1 MVAKCGE
8 ERIWHWAHQGT
19 RTCDSWWE
27 PETEWHR
34 AWKGKFPIAW
44 QEVIHPA
51 ENGEKHIADVKTDH
65 GWVIEFQYSFIKP
78 DERRSRNAFYPK
90 LVWVV
95 NGTRR
100 KRDRAQFLRAC
111 EHGVPLRKDSPV
123 RPGKALMLVA
133 EENRD
138 DISRRLHAIR
148 QAVKHTE
155 AHGRSI
161 KQRVGVLSVRGMDW
175 RLHYHD
181 ETGDLQETE
190 RVQYLIDEVKAL
202 GDVRLLVFDPLVAF
216 NGANENDNMEMSR
229 LMFALDRIAETTG
242 AAVLVL
248 QVLHHVSKGGQIRS
262 LNEATQTV
270 VRGASALVDNARAA
284 MLLTR
289 IPRSDAALYGV
300 RPDEAGRFVVVRVV
314 KNNYGPHVPDVVFS
328 VEGGGA
334 LRYAPEVERAHDN
347 AAQAG
352 KAQEEEETSIRILR
366 ALHENPKASQR
377 LLGVIARVSATR

>member
-1 MVAKCGE
+1 MKFALIEGRRREAQPNLLGQCPSCERPMVAKCGE

-148 QAVKHTE
+148 QAVKHGHTAGRE
-155 AHGRSI
+155 AH
-161 KQRVGVLSVRGMDW
+161 RGARQVDKTARW
-175 RLHYHD
+175 R
-181 ETGDLQETE
+181 
-190 RVQYLIDEVKAL
+190 AL
-202 GDVRLLVFDPLVAF
+202 G
-216 NGANENDNMEMSR
+216 
-229 LMFALDRIAETTG
+229 
-242 AAVLVL
+242 
-248 QVLHHVSKGGQIRS
+248 
-262 LNEATQTV
+262 
-270 VRGASALVDNARAA
+270 ARHGLA
-284 MLLTR
+284 
-289 IPRSDAALYGV
+289 AALP
-300 RPDEAGRFVVVRVV
+300 R
-314 KNNYGPHVPDVVFS
+314 
-328 VEGGGA
+328 
-334 LRYAPEVERAHDN
+334 
-347 AAQAG
+347 
-352 KAQEEEETSIRILR
+352 
-366 ALHENPKASQR
+366 
-377 LLGVIARVSATR
+377 